1 MTKKLKKQLEGLD
14 LAEKVVRELVEAGL
28 GTLNG
33 TSVKV
38 YQDLAKQLGH
48 YLVPKDWCSPLCWR
62 FRGLRR
68 MEKGITKRP

>member
-1 MTKKLKKQLEGLD
+1 MVK
-14 LAEKVVRELVEAGL
+14 ELLEAGL
-28 GTLNG
+28 GTLKG

-38 YQDLAKQLGH
+38 YQDLAKQLGSTTFR
-48 YLVPKDWCSPLCWR
+48 VPKDWCSPLCWR